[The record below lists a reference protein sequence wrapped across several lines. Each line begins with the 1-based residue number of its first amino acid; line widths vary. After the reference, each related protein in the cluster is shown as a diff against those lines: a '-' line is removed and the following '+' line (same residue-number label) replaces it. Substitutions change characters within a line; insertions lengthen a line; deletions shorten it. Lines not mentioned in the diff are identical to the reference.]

1 MKAFWLNTGLV
12 PVTNPFIIDGKM
24 RGGKRLAL
32 VLAIVILGIFMIAP
46 LFFSHFVHLPVR

>member
-32 VLAIVILGIFMIAP
+32 VLAIVILCIFMIAP